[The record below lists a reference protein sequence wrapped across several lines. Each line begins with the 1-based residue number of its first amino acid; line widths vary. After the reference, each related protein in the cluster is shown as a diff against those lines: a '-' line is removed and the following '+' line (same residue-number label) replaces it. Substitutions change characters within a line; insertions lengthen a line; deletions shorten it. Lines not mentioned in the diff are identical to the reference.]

1 MSQQYQSRLVARSMI
16 PPAEGERRGEPTL
29 AEDLLL
35 LLFQPKSGMIIGENT
50 LCYALAGAVLAELT
64 LVERVTSTVTRQA
77 VTSVQAV
84 NGLAP
89 EDNILR
95 AALGLSIRR
104 TPGGSVCAPRD
115 RTEPPAAA
123 PHPSHNA
130 RRHP

>member
-1 MSQQYQSRLVARSMI
+1 GREQPGSQQYQSRLVARSMI

-50 LCYALAGAVLAELT
+50 LCYALAGAMLAELT
-64 LVERVTSTVTRQA
+64 LDERVTSTVTRHA

-89 EDNILR
+89 QDNNLR
-95 AALGLSIRR
+95 AALRLSIRR
-104 TPGGSVCAPRD
+104 TPCGPVCVHRD
-115 RTEPPAAA
+115 RTASPNAA
-123 PHPSHNA
+123 PYHY
-130 RRHP
+130 